1 MKPSLRNLFMKKLT
15 RNTRSSDHF
24 REYLLTDLGQN
35 GLWRVVF
42 TEVCKRSTG
51 ASRFSLELKRWS
63 TKSSST
69 RLFEEIRHE
78 PSGKGWLRLQHSEHL
93 LSCDAQ
99 DLTLRQRCSGG
110 QSARLTVQTA
120 FAEETASFQQ
130 CDDGLFTA
138 LGDDG
143 QLEPAVVNKEHGV
156 RRVPSSENDFTL
168 VALDEGLPVPT
179 LDKNSVE
186 SKSFRPIATPALRLG
201 E

>member
-1 MKPSLRNLFMKKLT
+1 MGN
-15 RNTRSSDHF
+15 
-24 REYLLTDLGQN
+24 
-35 GLWRVVF
+35 WRVVF
-42 TEVCKRSTG
+42 AEVG
-51 ASRFSLELKRWS
+51 QQEEHASQSFLAGVEEVVDQVLFNATVPLE
-63 TKSSST
+63 
-69 RLFEEIRHE
+69 EVPHE
-78 PSGKGWLRLQHSEHL
+78 PSGKGWLSLQHSEHL

-156 RRVPSSENDFTL
+156 RRVPLCENDLAF
-168 VALDEGLPVPT
+168 VALDEGFSRANPRQELGGIEAF
-179 LDKNSVE
+179 SGHR
-186 SKSFRPIATPALRLG
+186 SPA
-201 E
+201 